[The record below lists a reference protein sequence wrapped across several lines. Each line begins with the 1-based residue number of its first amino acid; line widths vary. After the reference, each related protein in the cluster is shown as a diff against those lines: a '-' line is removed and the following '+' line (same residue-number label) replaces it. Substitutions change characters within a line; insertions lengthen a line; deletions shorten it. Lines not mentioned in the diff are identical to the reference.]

1 MGSAFNVLDTYKR
14 ATAAMDEKLL
24 CDSRL
29 DKERLIDVCVY
40 VNIRIP
46 SS

>member
-1 MGSAFNVLDTYKR
+1 MGSAFNTYKR